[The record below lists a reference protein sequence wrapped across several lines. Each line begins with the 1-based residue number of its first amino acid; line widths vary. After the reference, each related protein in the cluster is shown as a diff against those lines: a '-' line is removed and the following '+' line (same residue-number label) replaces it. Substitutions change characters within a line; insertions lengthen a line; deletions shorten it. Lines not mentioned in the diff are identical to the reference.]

1 MLNGY
6 GTGSIMKI
14 FDTLQGKKVEL
25 KPLHD
30 NRIGIYLCGP
40 TVYDY
45 GHLGHGRS
53 AIVFDLLRRY
63 LIYRGYDVTFVRN
76 WTDIDD
82 KTIDRANEEGV
93 TVKELTERF
102 IRIYEEDYAR
112 LNILE
117 PDFAPKPTDH
127 IKEIVDFI
135 QRLFHNNHAYILDD
149 GVYFDIAS
157 FPEYGRLSGQS
168 LEDLRSGARI
178 EVDESKRNPGDF
190 ALWKFEKPGE
200 PSWPSP
206 WGKGRPGWHIECSV
220 MSVHYLGEEFDLH
233 CGGQDLTFPHHEDE
247 IAQAR
252 SAGYGFARHW
262 MHNGFLNIDN
272 EKMSKSLGNF
282 FTLREIFKKYDPLT
296 VRFFLLSAH
305 YKAPLN
311 FSLENLDHA
320 KHTLSRI
327 NDFILRVSEAAGTR
341 SEVRSETDGGASG
354 RKQGGESHR
363 VQTLIERTGGEFES
377 GMDDDLN
384 ISKALAAVSLFTR
397 DINTL
402 LERGELSITD
412 ALTALDFMK
421 DINSVLGVFTF
432 ERKILPG
439 EIEKLIRE
447 REEARKQK
455 DYARADEIRQ
465 VLLRRGVVLEDTRE
479 GTRWKVVKEIGQQ

>member
-1 MLNGY
+1 
-6 GTGSIMKI
+6 MKI

-25 KPLHD
+25 KPLND
-30 NRIGIYLCGP
+30 KKIGIYLCGP

-63 LIYRGYDVTFVRN
+63 LVYRGYDVTFVRN

-82 KTIDRANEEGV
+82 KTIERANREGV
-93 TVKELTERF
+93 PVQELTERF
-102 IRIYEEDYAR
+102 IEIYTEDYNR

-117 PDFAPKPTDH
+117 PDFAPRPTDH
-127 IKEIVDFI
+127 IDEIILFI
-135 QRLFHNNHAYILDD
+135 GRLFDNHHAYTLED
-149 GVYFDIAS
+149 GVYFDIS
-157 FPEYGRLSGQS
+157 TFPEYGRLSGQS

-206 WGKGRPGWHIECSV
+206 WGSGRPGWHIECSV

-282 FTLREIFKKYDPLT
+282 FTLRDIFKKYDPLT

-311 FSLENLDHA
+311 FSLENIDHA
-320 KHTLSRI
+320 KHTLSRM
-327 NDFILRVSEAAGTR
+327 NDFILRVSEAAGTGI
-341 SEVRSETDGGASG
+341 EVRSERDGKASG
-354 RKQGGESHR
+354 RKQVGERHR
-363 VQTLIERTGGEFES
+363 VRTLIERARTGFES

-384 ISKALAAVSLFTR
+384 ISKALASLSLFTR
-397 DINTL
+397 DMNTM
-402 LERGELSITD
+402 LEKGDLD
-412 ALTALDFMK
+412 GPGALAVLDFMK
-421 DINSVLGVFTF
+421 EIDSVLGVFTF
-432 ERKILPG
+432 ERQMLPE
-439 EIEKLIRE
+439 EIETLIQE
-447 REEARKQK
+447 RTEARKK
-455 DYARADEIRQ
+455 KNFSRADEIRQ
-465 VLLRRGVVLEDTRE
+465 LLLRRGVVLEDTKE
-479 GTRWKVVKEIGQQ
+479 GTRWKLVT

>member
-1 MLNGY
+1 
-6 GTGSIMKI
+6 MKI
-14 FDTLQGKKVEL
+14 FDTLQGRKVEFEPIDD
-25 KPLHD
+25 KK
-30 NRIGIYLCGP
+30 IGIYLCGP

-53 AIVFDLLRRY
+53 AVVFDLLRRY
-63 LIYRGYDVTFVRN
+63 LMYRGYDVTFVRN

-82 KTIDRANEEGV
+82 KTIERANKEGM
-93 TVKELTERF
+93 TVREMTERF
-102 IRIYEEDYAR
+102 IGIYEEDYAR

-127 IKEIVDFI
+127 IDEIIVFI
-135 QRLFHNNHAYILDD
+135 KKLFDNNHAYTLED
-149 GVYFDIAS
+149 GVYFDIS
-157 FPEYGRLSGQS
+157 TFPEYGRLSGQS
-168 LEDLRSGARI
+168 LADLRSGARI

-220 MSVHYLGEEFDLH
+220 MSIHYLGEEFDLH

-247 IAQAR
+247 IAQTR
-252 SAGYGFARHW
+252 GAGYRFARHW

-320 KHTLSRI
+320 QHTLNRI
-327 NDFILRVSEAAGTR
+327 SDFILRVSEAAE
-341 SEVRSETDGGASG
+341 S
-354 RKQGGESHR
+354 GGENGAENRMRGVESDPVH
-363 VQTLIERTGGEFES
+363 VLIERTGDEFES

-384 ISKALAAVSLFTR
+384 ISKALAAISLFIR
-397 DINTL
+397 DINTS
-402 LERGELSITD
+402 LERGELSAAD
-412 ALTALDFMK
+412 ACAVLDFIK
-421 DINSVLGVFTF
+421 DIDSVLGVFTF
-432 ERKILPG
+432 EREMLPE
-439 EIEKLIRE
+439 EIETLIRE
-447 REEARKQK
+447 REEARKHR

-465 VLLRRGVVLEDTRE
+465 KLLERGVVLEDTKE
-479 GTRWKVVKEIGQQ
+479 GTRWKFVKESGQG

>member
-1 MLNGY
+1 
-6 GTGSIMKI
+6 MKI

-25 KPLHD
+25 TPLHG
-30 NRIGIYLCGP
+30 NMIGIYLCGP

-63 LIYRGYDVTFVRN
+63 LLYRGYDVTFVRN

-82 KTIDRANEEGV
+82 KTIDRANREGV
-93 TVKELTERF
+93 TVRELTGKF

-112 LNILE
+112 LNILK

-127 IKEIVDFI
+127 IDEIIAVI
-135 QRLFHNNHAYILDD
+135 QRLLDNEHAYTLED
-149 GVYFDIAS
+149 GVYFDIES

-178 EVDESKRNPGDF
+178 EIDASKRNPTDF

-206 WGKGRPGWHIECSV
+206 WGRGRPGWHIECSV

-252 SAGYGFARHW
+252 GAGYGFARHW

-282 FTLREIFKKYDPLT
+282 FTLREIFKDRDPLA

-320 KHTLSRI
+320 RHTLGRI
-327 NDFILRVSEAAGTR
+327 NDFILRVSEAAGTG
-341 SEVRSETDGGASG
+341 SEMKSGTNGTPSG
-354 RKQGGESHR
+354 RMHGGESDR
-363 VQTLIERTGGEFES
+363 VLVLIKKARGEFES

-384 ISKALAAVSLFTR
+384 ISKALAAVSLFIR
-397 DINTL
+397 DINTS
-402 LERGELSITD
+402 LEEGELSMPD
-412 ALTALDFMK
+412 ARAVLDFMK
-421 DINSVLGVFTF
+421 SMDSVLGVFTF
-432 ERKILPG
+432 ERKMLPG
-439 EIEKLIRE
+439 RIETLIRE
-447 REEARKQK
+447 REQARERK
-455 DYARADEIRQ
+455 DYARADAIRQ
-465 VLLRRGVVLEDTRE
+465 ALLRRGVVLEDTKE
-479 GTRWKVVKEIGQQ
+479 GTRWKIRKKTGRR